1 MINYSHPD
9 LTQHPPR
16 SVRVRLGGYAHLP
29 RLLDK
34 ARALAAGKEA
44 GYCYNCPLDRHFFDF
59 TGIDHE
65 KLLAAVKGGMS
76 DTEAIAWVREHAKP
90 TAFEIHTWSNWV
102 EQHGPGGAGGHEWMA
117 ETIKAGAGDRDDIR
131 SFADLLDLDDY
142 VSYGGKG

>member
-1 MINYSHPD
+1 MINYSAPD
-9 LTQHPPR
+9 LIQHPPR
-16 SVRVRLGGYAHLP
+16 SLRVRVGGFAHLG

-34 ARALAAGKEA
+34 ARAFVADKHGD
-44 GYCYNCPLDRHFFDF
+44 YSYNCALDRQFFDF

-65 KLLAAVKGGMS
+65 KFLVAVKAGMS
-76 DTEAIAWVREHAKP
+76 DTEAIAWVQANTNRTKS
-90 TAFEIHTWSNWV
+90 EIYTWSNWL

-117 ETIKAGAGDRDDIR
+117 ESVKANAGDRDDIR